1 MDQVLSVSK
10 LCVISVISCVVQLIT
25 SFEPSPCRLLMR
37 YRVDHVNP
45 YITEHHLPLPWTP
58 QRTES
63 SWMAGCLLAAL
74 LPSHFDRALLWMM
87 KMSVPGTELERMD
100 FTSIM

>member
-1 MDQVLSVSK
+1 
-10 LCVISVISCVVQLIT
+10 
-25 SFEPSPCRLLMR
+25 
-37 YRVDHVNP
+37 
-45 YITEHHLPLPWTP
+45 
-58 QRTES
+58 
-63 SWMAGCLLAAL
+63 MAGCLLAAL